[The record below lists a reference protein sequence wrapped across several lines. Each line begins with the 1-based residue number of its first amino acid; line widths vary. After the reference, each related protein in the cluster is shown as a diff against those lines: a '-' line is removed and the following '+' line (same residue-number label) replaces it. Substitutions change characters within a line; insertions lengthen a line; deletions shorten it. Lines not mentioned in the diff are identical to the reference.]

1 MEKLEKEQGR
11 LGDDQGGDADRRV
24 KVNDRRRFDPEG
36 KPRSTDAGAS
46 AKSENMSPSA
56 GQAAQ
61 NPAEEGPGVGPA
73 AVRAQVEADN
83 DALRK
88 ELGAARARIDDLAR
102 AFQALSNDREEFKQR
117 LSRERERM
125 LDIEKGNIA
134 QVLLEV
140 LDELDLS
147 LQAAANDDSPLA
159 QGVRLIRDGILAKLQ
174 VIGIE
179 RIDPL
184 GQPFDPN
191 LVEAADVEITTDPAN
206 DQKVVA
212 VMRAGYRLKDRIIRP
227 ARAKIAKY
235 LKQAE
240 A

>member
-1 MEKLEKEQGR
+1 MEEIEKEQSPLR
-11 LGDDQGGDADRRV
+11 DNEDDEADRPI

-36 KPRSTDAGAS
+36 KPRSADAGGS
-46 AKSENMSPSA
+46 AKAEKMNPGA
-56 GQAAQ
+56 GQARQDPAQ
-61 NPAEEGPGVGPA
+61 AGPTVGPE
-73 AVRAQVEADN
+73 AVRARVEADN
-83 DALRK
+83 EGLGK
-88 ELGAARARIDDLAR
+88 ELEAARARIDELAR
-102 AFQALSNDREEFKQR
+102 AFQALSNDREDFKQR

-140 LDELDLS
+140 MDELDLS

-159 QGVRLIRDGILAKLQ
+159 RGVRLIRDGILAKLQ
-174 VIGIE
+174 TLGIE
-179 RIDPL
+179 RVDPL
-184 GQPFDPN
+184 GQRFDPN

-212 VMRAGYRLKDRIIRP
+212 VMGAGYRLKDRVIRP
-227 ARAKIAKY
+227 ARAKVAKY
-235 LKQAE
+235 VKPAE